1 MTQTRPDAPILRRL
15 ALFCL
20 ATMLAG
26 CVAPRDHIL
35 YDDTSSNTVS
45 AVRIEV
51 PKLIMVKHLDGHTI
65 PRDSLLP
72 FPHTRVLRLTPGKH
86 TLELYYEIIYET
98 GEEEYTKFR
107 SDTVT
112 ITTNLATAAAYR
124 VAHGDPWED
133 KTADHPSTTKIT
145 IALVQIAPGRPGTT
159 NSLNPT
165 AQTQGD
171 SPTEPTL
178 APDSQTQPSPHAT
191 QTLEELKASW
201 KTASPEERE
210 AIKAWINEEPDDAP
224 DQ

>member
-51 PKLIMVKHLDGHTI
+51 PTLI
-65 PRDSLLP
+65 
-72 FPHTRVLRLTPGKH
+72 
-86 TLELYYEIIYET
+86 
-98 GEEEYTKFR
+98 
-107 SDTVT
+107 T